1 MTAIRCDRFFH
12 PDAVLLDVELKGIDG
27 FETLRKLKKLD
38 AGARVLIVTNYDST
52 LPPQASSGGRGSG
65 VRLQRSTAGFGD
77 RDQVVRSMIIR
88 K

>member
-38 AGARVLIVTNYDST
+38 PGARVLIVTNYDSP
-52 LPPQASSGGRGSG
+52 LLRRRAEEEGARAF
-65 VRLQRSTAGFGD
+65 VCKDRLLDLETVIKSFG
-77 RDQVVRSMIIR
+77 Q
-88 K
+88 